1 MAEEEEMID
10 GPRATLPTIL
20 SFVKDLPNLCSLAG
34 LLSAVLAIYFAIL
47 GVFPA
52 AMIGL
57 IWAVFLDWSDGII
70 ARRMKARTENQ
81 KNFGGQLDSLID
93 IVSFGLCPAVVLLSY
108 GDFSPW
114 FIPGAFC
121 VAAAGALR
129 LSHFNV
135 FGLVRE
141 STYQGLAIDNNGLIL
156 TSLFVFDGFI
166 SSSVFA
172 ALLYITILA
181 LAILNVAPI
190 RTPKL
195 NGGWYYGITAYTLL
209 LTLFFGR
216 QLLHATG

>member
-1 MAEEEEMID
+1 MLEDETTD
-10 GPRATLPTIL
+10 DPQATHPTIL
-20 SFVKDLPNLCSLAG
+20 SFAKDLPNLCSLAG

-57 IWAVFLDWSDGII
+57 IWAVFFDWSDGII
-70 ARRMKARTENQ
+70 ARRMKGRTENQ

-121 VAAAGALR
+121 VVAAGTLR
-129 LSHFNV
+129 LSYFNV
-135 FGLVRE
+135 YGLVRE

-156 TSLFVFDGFI
+156 VALFVFDGFI

-172 ALLYITILA
+172 VLLYIAILA
-181 LAILNVAPI
+181 LAVLNVAPI